1 MHILIK
7 KIRQVSLLCTKLYE
21 FVGNVRTIF
30 LIHTFVLYS
39 WFILFYEQYGFFIC
53 TILRFSNILVIT
65 LAFMNGI
72 ILNFYCMQQRLIN
85 PSLSAQ
91 PMSNIF
97 KEMTTIHDDCVLVG
111 DRDWAH
117 SIPIFASQW
126 EMNLI
131 NHRDSFSC
139 FQNITLIHPK

>member
-1 MHILIK
+1 M
-7 KIRQVSLLCTKLYE
+7 
-21 FVGNVRTIF
+21 
-30 LIHTFVLYS
+30 
-39 WFILFYEQYGFFIC
+39 
-53 TILRFSNILVIT
+53 
-65 LAFMNGI
+65 
-72 ILNFYCMQQRLIN
+72 N
-85 PSLSAQ
+85 PSLSTQ

-131 NHRDSFSC
+131 NYRDF
-139 FQNITLIHPK
+139 FNRVMEKNICSSKIIGFYDVIFMVQ